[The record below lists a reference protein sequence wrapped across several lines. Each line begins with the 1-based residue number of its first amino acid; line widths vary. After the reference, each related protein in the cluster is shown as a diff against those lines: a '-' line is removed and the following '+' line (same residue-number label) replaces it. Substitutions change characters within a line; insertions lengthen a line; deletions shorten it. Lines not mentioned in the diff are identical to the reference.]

1 VTIEQTAERFRLFAK
16 EVGHLPVYSRI
27 STAAADDVTMLEL
40 MEEAPLGQRRLNL
53 LLAAVHDLLLD
64 GVVHPLGSWYPT
76 VNGGVAPPADDP
88 YPAFASLVDE
98 QHEGIVDALRNRATQ
113 TNEPNRSC
121 LWRLALPAVAA
132 TVDARV
138 SLVELGASAGLNL
151 CFDRYTY
158 DFSPD
163 GSASDALLRCA
174 VRTGEVDTDAPVPPI
189 VDRVGLDL
197 TPNSVDDPRAVRWLK
212 ACIWPEQLDRHRRFD
227 AAIAIAQE
235 SPPRLVAGDLVDDLP
250 SVVATL
256 AQDTHLVVC
265 NSWVLA
271 YVERGRR
278 EELEETLGRLAAA
291 RPVTW
296 LSAEAPTVVSWAG
309 TRDDYDAEPY
319 SYVSMA
325 RWRGG
330 VETRGG
336 LARCHAHLEWIDWLG
351 IDGVNQ
357 RPT

>member
-1 VTIEQTAERFRLFAK
+1 VTIEQTADRFRSFAK
-16 EVGHLPVYSRI
+16 EVAHLPVYFRI
-27 STAAADDVTMLEL
+27 SNAAADDLTMLEL
-40 MEEAPLGQRRLNL
+40 MEEAPLGQRRINL

-64 GVVHPLGSWYPT
+64 GFDHRLGRWYPT
-76 VNGGVAPPADDP
+76 VNGGVAPPTDDP

-98 QHEGIVDALRNRATQ
+98 QRDEITDALRHRATQ

-132 TVDARV
+132 TVDAPV
-138 SLVELGASAGLNL
+138 SLLELGASAGLNL

-163 GSASDALLRCA
+163 GSAPDALMRCA
-174 VRTGEVDTDAPVPPI
+174 VRKGDVDVDAPNPTI
-189 VDRVGLDL
+189 VDRAGLDL
-197 TPNSVDDPRAVRWLK
+197 TPNSVDDRRAVRWLK

-227 AAIAIAQE
+227 AAVGIAQE
-235 SPPRLVAGDLVDDLP
+235 APPRLVRGDLVDDLP
-250 SVVATL
+250 ATVATL
-256 AQDTHLVVC
+256 APDTHLVVI

-271 YVERGRR
+271 YVERSRR
-278 EELEETLGRLAAA
+278 EELEQTLGRLATT

-296 LSAEAPTVVSWAG
+296 LSAEAPTVVAWAG

-319 SYVSMA
+319 SYVATA
-325 RWRGG
+325 RWRHG
-330 VETRGG
+330 VESRDA

-351 IDGVNQ
+351 ITPG
-357 RPT
+357 